1 MTKITQKRRKAK
13 VSRLSV
19 AIFEYYFNSELQ
31 PLRKR
36 LQRQYERL
44 SRLYQKDLTELSD
57 RERKH
62 IQLLETEVNELYQT
76 FVATDGLKILYME
89 YLEQLTLENQF
100 HQQRAENNFEFWMQ
114 AITRAGKAESLL
126 SFLTDAERRELDR
139 RRDQAQFEQLCKTLG
154 L

>member
-19 AIFEYYFNSELQ
+19 AIFEYYFDSELQ

-126 SFLTDAERRELDR
+126 NFLTDAERRELDR